1 MEGKCRLPLT
11 IFKPVADTVRYPLV
25 ELGDLL
31 AFKNHKFALYE
42 GEKLDSLVQSIKAL
56 GIMNPIIVRHIE
68 ATNNYEILSGHNR
81 VNAARLAGLEKV
93 PVNCVDVDDNEA
105 VLIATE
111 TNFCQR
117 SMEEMSCSERAAA
130 IAWWHSAVKKQ
141 GVRNDLIKEILE
153 AEKALDLGQNETCVT
168 EQHKLEKTRDKTA
181 ERFELSPSS
190 VQQYLRIDTLIDEL
204 KSRLD
209 DDEFGIKSAVSLSY
223 LSAAQQELLDTVLIE
238 NSNFSISLLAAEN
251 LKACAKSGK
260 LKTAEDI
267 IGCILGEKKVKKES
281 SKAPK
286 VILKAK
292 LLERY
297 FPTPKSEKDM
307 TADIERA
314 LNLRNVT
321 IPALLEKYKQSC
333 DADEITETA
342 LKFYFERAV

>member
-153 AEKALDLGQNETCVT
+153 AEKALDLGQNETSIHG
-168 EQHKLEKTRDKTA
+168 EQKLEKANEK
-181 ERFELSPSS
+181 FFLSPSS
-190 VQQYLRIDTLIDEL
+190 IQRFLRIDTLIDEL

>member
-1 MEGKCRLPLT
+1 MPLT

-25 ELGDLL
+25 ELSDLL

-56 GIMNPIIVRHIE
+56 GIMSPIIVRHIE
-68 ATNNYEILSGHNR
+68 GTNSYEILSGHNR

-141 GVRNDLIKEILE
+141 GVRNDLINEILK
-153 AEKALDLGQNETCVT
+153 AEKALDLGQNGTCGHGV
-168 EQHKLEKTRDKTA
+168 QKLESDDNLTSSKFDM
-181 ERFELSPSS
+181 SPRNIRR
-190 VQQYLRIDTLIDEL
+190 YLRIDTLIDEL

-209 DDEFGIKSAVSLSY
+209 DGEFGIKSAVSLSY
-223 LSAAQQELLDTVLIE
+223 LTPVQQELLDTVLIE
-238 NSNFSISLLAAEN
+238 NSNFSITFLSAEN
-251 LKACAKSGK
+251 LKACAKAGK

-267 IGCILGEKKVKKES
+267 IGCILGEKTVKKEIA
-281 SKAPK
+281 KAPK
-286 VILKAK
+286 VVLKAK

-314 LNLRNVT
+314 LALRNVT
-321 IPALLEKYKQSC
+321 IPALLEQYKQSC

>member
-1 MEGKCRLPLT
+1 MPLT

-68 ATNNYEILSGHNR
+68 LTNNYEILSGHNR

-153 AEKALDLGQNETCVT
+153 AEKALDLGQNETSIHG
-168 EQHKLEKTRDKTA
+168 EQKLEKANEK
-181 ERFELSPSS
+181 FFLSPSS
-190 VQQYLRIDTLIDEL
+190 IQRFLRIDTLIDEL

-251 LKACAKSGK
+251 LKACAKAGK

-267 IGCILGEKKVKKES
+267 IGCILGEKNVKKES